1 MKYYT
6 EYGVDIT
13 NRIKNGRTLFF
24 IGTDTKTRQKV
35 SSEALK
41 KRSYFFEVF
50 SMKNQEQKKL
60 VGYAIPK

>member
-24 IGTDTKTRQKV
+24 IGTDAKTRQKV

-50 SMKNQEQKKL
+50 SMKSQERKKL